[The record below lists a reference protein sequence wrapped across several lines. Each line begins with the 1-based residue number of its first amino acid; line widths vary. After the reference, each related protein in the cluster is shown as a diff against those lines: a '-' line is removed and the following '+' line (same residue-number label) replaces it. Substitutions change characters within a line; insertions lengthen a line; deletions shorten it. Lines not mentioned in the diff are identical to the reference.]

1 MTDGVTALIFGAG
14 FGVWIYAMMMR
25 STSNP
30 KNSLVAAVVA
40 AFGGFIVIFTLMKF
54 VFHF

>member
-14 FGVWIYAMMMR
+14 FGAWIYTMMMR
-25 STSNP
+25 STSNA
-30 KNSLVAAVVA
+30 KSSIVAAIVA
-40 AFGGFIVIFTLMKF
+40 AFGGFIVIFTLLKF

>member
-14 FGVWIYAMMMR
+14 FGAWIYAMMMR

-30 KNSLVAAVVA
+30 KNSLVAASVA